1 MTARDSIHSRLHS
14 GPRLGDESGLTL
26 IELLIALM
34 LSLIVLGIVGGLFVV
49 TSKSEGVVTTRT
61 QATSAGQTIMSSVQR
76 GITNASEFTVLSP
89 GADKLVIAR
98 TAGIASTLSW
108 VCRAWY
114 YSATGDGSIR
124 MTTTND
130 GTKITVPTASEL
142 QTWTLLADGVTST
155 SGTQVFS
162 LSGSRQLD
170 INLSVAVTGGAPVVM
185 TTTTLMK
192 TGVTEAN
199 SCY

>member
-1 MTARDSIHSRLHS
+1 MTARDSIHSRSHS

-49 TSKSEGVVTTRT
+49 TSRSEGVVTTRT
-61 QATSAGQTIMSSVQR
+61 QATSAGQTIMQSVQR
-76 GITNASEFTVLSP
+76 GINNASEFTVLSP
-89 GADKLVIAR
+89 GVDKLVIAR

>member
-1 MTARDSIHSRLHS
+1 
-14 GPRLGDESGLTL
+14 
-26 IELLIALM
+26 
-34 LSLIVLGIVGGLFVV
+34 
-49 TSKSEGVVTTRT
+49 
-61 QATSAGQTIMSSVQR
+61 
-76 GITNASEFTVLSP
+76 
-89 GADKLVIAR
+89 
-98 TAGIASTLSW
+98 
-108 VCRAWY
+108 
-114 YSATGDGSIR
+114 

>member
-61 QATSAGQTIMSSVQR
+61 QATSAGQTIMQSVQR
-76 GITNASEFTVLSP
+76 GINNASEFTVLSP
-89 GADKLVIAR
+89 GVDKLVIAR

>member
-49 TSKSEGVVTTRT
+49 TSRSEGVVTTRT
-61 QATSAGQTIMSSVQR
+61 QATSAGQTIVQSVQR
-76 GITNASEFTVLSP
+76 GINNASEFTVLSP
-89 GADKLVIAR
+89 GVDKLVIAR